1 MAGTGRALVIRDG
14 NYGEWGLSGLIQL
27 DPNAAGHGL
36 MMSVRPTF
44 GVTASGVSGLW
55 EHGTLD
61 LLSGGDAA
69 GGRVEAEIGYGL
81 AAFGT
86 AGVLTPYA
94 GASLT
99 DAGAHSLSLGGRL
112 ELGPAFDLTLE
123 LERSD
128 SADPDT
134 AAEHDITLE
143 GSFSW

>member
-1 MAGTGRALVIRDG
+1 MAATGRALVIRDG
-14 NYGEWGLSGLIQL
+14 NYGEWGVSGLFQW

-61 LLSGGDAA
+61 LLSSGEAA

-99 DAGAHSLSLGGRL
+99 DAGRA
-112 ELGPAFDLTLE
+112 
-123 LERSD
+123 
-128 SADPDT
+128 
-134 AAEHDITLE
+134 
-143 GSFSW
+143 